1 MVSSTM
7 IDTTKGKFI
16 TVEGTEGVGKT
27 TNIQCI
33 ASWLDGRG
41 IDYIS
46 TREPGGTALGEK
58 VRDLL
63 LDKDNTGM
71 AASAELLLMFAA
83 RAQHLEEIIIPALA
97 AGTWVLCDRFT
108 DATYAYQGFGRGLNC
123 EHIEQLEKLV
133 QGDLHPDFTLIL
145 DIDPELGMSRVR
157 ARGELDRFE
166 SEALEFFD
174 RVRAGYR
181 DRANTNPSRYCLV
194 DASAPLTVVQEHI
207 VEALNAFVG
216 EV

>member
-1 MVSSTM
+1 M
-7 IDTTKGKFI
+7 KGKFI
-16 TVEGTEGVGKT
+16 TVEGTEGVGKS
-27 TNIQCI
+27 TNIQRMTE
-33 ASWLDGRG
+33 WLDGRG
-41 IDYIS
+41 ISYIA

-83 RAQHLEEIIIPALA
+83 RAQHLEEKIIPALA

-108 DATYAYQGFGRGLNC
+108 DATYAYQGFGRGLNL
-123 EHIEQLEKLV
+123 EHIARLETLV

-145 DIDPELGMSRVR
+145 DIEPELGMSRVR

-166 SEALEFFD
+166 SEALAFFD

-181 DRANTNPSRYCLV
+181 ERASTKPSRYCLI
-194 DASAPLTVVQEHI
+194 DASEPLAVVQAHI

-216 EV
+216 EP

>member
-1 MVSSTM
+1 MIGAMTGTM
-7 IDTTKGKFI
+7 KGKFI

-33 ASWLDGRG
+33 ASWLDERG

-58 VRDLL
+58 IRDLL

-83 RAQHLEEIIIPALA
+83 RAQHLEEKIIPALA

-123 EHIEQLEKLV
+123 EHIKQLETLV

-181 DRANTNPSRYCLV
+181 ERTNDNPSRYCLV
-194 DASAPLTVVQEHI
+194 DASSPLAVVQEHI

-216 EV
+216 ED

>member
-1 MVSSTM
+1 M
-7 IDTTKGKFI
+7 KGKFI
-16 TVEGTEGVGKT
+16 SVEGTEGVGKT

-33 ASWLDGRG
+33 ASWLDERG
-41 IDYIS
+41 IAYIS

-58 VRDLL
+58 IRGLL
-63 LDKDNTGM
+63 LDKENSGM
-71 AASAELLLMFAA
+71 ATSAELLLMFAA
-83 RAQHLEEIIIPALA
+83 RAQHLEEKIIPALA

-108 DATYAYQGFGRGLNC
+108 DATYAYQGFGRGLNL
-123 EHIEQLEKLV
+123 EYIKQLETLV
-133 QGDLHPDFTLIL
+133 QGDVHPDFTLIL

-181 DRANTNPSRYCLV
+181 ERASDNPARYCLV
-194 DASAPLTVVQEHI
+194 DASSPLAVVQEHI
-207 VEALNAFVG
+207 IEALNAFVG
-216 EV
+216 GAE

>member
-1 MVSSTM
+1 MIGTM
-7 IDTTKGKFI
+7 KGKFI

-27 TNIQCI
+27 TNIQRI
-33 ASWLDGRG
+33 AEWLDERG
-41 IDYIS
+41 IAYIS

-58 VRDLL
+58 IRDLL
-63 LDKDNTGM
+63 LDKDNTAM

-83 RAQHLEEIIIPALA
+83 RAQHLEEKIIPALA

-108 DATYAYQGFGRGLNC
+108 DATYAYQGFGRGLNL
-123 EHIEQLEKLV
+123 EHIERLEALV

-181 DRANTNPSRYCLV
+181 ERANDNPSRYCLV
-194 DASAPLTVVQEHI
+194 DASSPLAVVQEHI

-216 EV
+216 EA

>member
-1 MVSSTM
+1 M
-7 IDTTKGKFI
+7 KGKFI
-16 TVEGTEGVGKT
+16 SVEGTEGVGKT
-27 TNIQCI
+27 TNIECI
-33 ASWLDGRG
+33 ANWLDERG
-41 IDYIS
+41 IAYIS

-58 VRDLL
+58 IRALL
-63 LDKDNTGM
+63 LDKENSGM

-83 RAQHLEEIIIPALA
+83 RAQHLEEKIIPALQ

-108 DATYAYQGFGRGLNC
+108 DATYAYQGFGRGLNL
-123 EHIEQLEKLV
+123 EYIKQLEKLV
-133 QGDLHPDFTLIL
+133 QGDVHPDFTLIL

-181 DRANTNPSRYCLV
+181 ERANDNPARYCLV
-194 DASAPLTVVQEHI
+194 DASSPLAVVQKHI
-207 VEALNAFVG
+207 VAALNAFVG
-216 EV
+216 GVE

>member
-1 MVSSTM
+1 MNSTVNSAM
-7 IDTTKGKFI
+7 KGKFI

-27 TNIQCI
+27 TNIQRI
-33 ASWLDGRG
+33 TEWLDGRG
-41 IDYIS
+41 IVYIS

-58 VRDLL
+58 IRDLL

-83 RAQHLEEIIIPALA
+83 RAQHLEEKIIPALA

-108 DATYAYQGFGRGLNC
+108 DATYAYQGFGRGLNL
-123 EHIEQLEKLV
+123 EHIERLEALV

-181 DRANTNPSRYCLV
+181 ERANANPSRYCLV

-207 VEALNAFVG
+207 VEALNTFVG
-216 EV
+216 EA

>member
-1 MVSSTM
+1 MIGAMTGTM
-7 IDTTKGKFI
+7 KGKFI

-27 TNIQCI
+27 TNIQRI
-33 ASWLDGRG
+33 TEWLDGRG

-58 VRDLL
+58 IRDLL
-63 LDKDNTGM
+63 LDKDNSGM

-83 RAQHLEEIIIPALA
+83 RAQHLEEKVIPALA

-108 DATYAYQGFGRGLNC
+108 DATYAYQGFGRGLNL
-123 EHIEQLEKLV
+123 EHIERLEALV

-145 DIDPELGMSRVR
+145 DIDPKLGMSRVR

-174 RVRAGYR
+174 RVRTGYR
-181 DRANTNPSRYCLV
+181 ERANVNPSRYCLV

-216 EV
+216 EA

>member
-1 MVSSTM
+1 M
-7 IDTTKGKFI
+7 IGNMKGTAKGKFI

-27 TNIQCI
+27 TNIQRI
-33 ASWLDGRG
+33 TEWLDERG
-41 IDYIS
+41 IAYIS
-46 TREPGGTALGEK
+46 TREPGGTVLGEK
-58 VRDLL
+58 IRDLL

-83 RAQHLEEIIIPALA
+83 RAQHLEEKIIPALA

-123 EHIEQLEKLV
+123 EHIKQLEKLV

-181 DRANTNPSRYCLV
+181 ERANDNPSRYCLV
-194 DASAPLTVVQEHI
+194 DASSPLTVVQEHI

-216 EV
+216 EG

>member
-1 MVSSTM
+1 M
-7 IDTTKGKFI
+7 KGKFI

-33 ASWLDGRG
+33 AEWLDARG

-58 VRDLL
+58 IRGLL
-63 LDKDNTGM
+63 LDKDNTDM

-83 RAQHLEEIIIPALA
+83 RAQHLEEKIIPALA

-108 DATYAYQGFGRGLNC
+108 DATYAYQGFGRGLNL
-123 EHIEQLEKLV
+123 EHIKQLEVLV

-181 DRANTNPSRYCLV
+181 ERASANPSRYRLV
-194 DASAPLTVVQEHI
+194 DASSPLAVVQEHI
-207 VEALNAFVG
+207 IEALNTFVG
-216 EV
+216 EDE

>member
-1 MVSSTM
+1 M
-7 IDTTKGKFI
+7 KGKFI

-27 TNIQCI
+27 TNIQRI
-33 ASWLDGRG
+33 AEWLDGRG
-41 IDYIS
+41 ITYIS

-58 VRDLL
+58 IRDLL
-63 LDKDNTGM
+63 LHKENIGM
-71 AASAELLLMFAA
+71 AASTELLLMFAA
-83 RAQHLEEIIIPALA
+83 RAQHLEEKIIPALA

-108 DATYAYQGFGRGLNC
+108 DATYAYQGFGRGLNL
-123 EHIEQLEKLV
+123 EHIEGLEALV

-181 DRANTNPSRYCLV
+181 ERANANPSRYCLV
-194 DASAPLTVVQEHI
+194 DASAPLTVVQEQI
-207 VEALNAFVG
+207 VEALNAFTG
-216 EV
+216 EA

>member
-1 MVSSTM
+1 M
-7 IDTTKGKFI
+7 KGKFI
-16 TVEGTEGVGKT
+16 SVEGTEGVGKT
-27 TNIQCI
+27 TNIECI
-33 ASWLDGRG
+33 ANWLDERG
-41 IDYIS
+41 IAYIS

-58 VRDLL
+58 IRALL
-63 LDKDNTGM
+63 LDKENSGM

-83 RAQHLEEIIIPALA
+83 RAQHLEEKIIPALQ

-108 DATYAYQGFGRGLNC
+108 DATYAYQGFGRGLNL
-123 EHIEQLEKLV
+123 EYIKQLETLV
-133 QGDLHPDFTLIL
+133 QGDVHPDFTLIL

-181 DRANTNPSRYCLV
+181 ERASDNPARYCLV
-194 DASAPLTVVQEHI
+194 DASSPLAVVQEHI
-207 VEALNAFVG
+207 IEALNAFVG
-216 EV
+216 GAE

>member
-1 MVSSTM
+1 M
-7 IDTTKGKFI
+7 IGTTKGKFI
-16 TVEGTEGVGKT
+16 SVEGTEGVGKT

-33 ASWLDGRG
+33 AEWLDARG

-58 VRDLL
+58 IRGLL

-83 RAQHLEEIIIPALA
+83 RAQHLEEKIIPALA

-108 DATYAYQGFGRGLNC
+108 DATYAYQGFGRGLNL
-123 EHIEQLEKLV
+123 EHIKQLEVLV

-181 DRANTNPSRYCLV
+181 ERASDNPSRYCLV
-194 DASAPLTVVQEHI
+194 DASSPLVVVQEHI
-207 VEALNAFVG
+207 VEALNTFVG
-216 EV
+216 EAE

>member
-1 MVSSTM
+1 M

-16 TVEGTEGVGKT
+16 SVEGTEGVGKT
-27 TNIQCI
+27 TNIRCI
-33 ASWLDGRG
+33 EKWLEARG
-41 IDYIS
+41 IAYIA

-58 VRDLL
+58 IRALL
-63 LDKDNTGM
+63 LDKDNSCM

-83 RAQHLEEIIIPALA
+83 RAQHLQEKIIPALA

-108 DATYAYQGFGRGLNC
+108 DATYAYQGFGRGLNR
-123 EHIEQLEKLV
+123 EHIQQLETLV
-133 QGDLHPDFTLIL
+133 QAGLHPDFTLIL

-166 SEALEFFD
+166 SEAMAFFD

-181 DRANTNPSRYCLV
+181 ERAAENPARYHLV
-194 DASAPLTVVQEHI
+194 DASAPLVVVQEHI
-207 VEALNAFVG
+207 VTALNAFVG
-216 EV
+216 EG

>member
-1 MVSSTM
+1 M
-7 IDTTKGKFI
+7 KGKFI

-27 TNIQCI
+27 TNIQRI
-33 ASWLDGRG
+33 TEWLDERG
-41 IDYIS
+41 IAYIS

-58 VRDLL
+58 IRDLL
-63 LDKDNTGM
+63 LDKDNAAM

-83 RAQHLEEIIIPALA
+83 RAQHLEEKIIPALA

-108 DATYAYQGFGRGLNC
+108 DATYAYQGFGRGLNL
-123 EHIEQLEKLV
+123 EHIERLEALV

-181 DRANTNPSRYCLV
+181 ERANDNPSRYCLV

-216 EV
+216 EG

>member
-1 MVSSTM
+1 MIGAMTGTM
-7 IDTTKGKFI
+7 KGKFI

-33 ASWLDGRG
+33 ASWLDERG

-58 VRDLL
+58 IRDLL

-83 RAQHLEEIIIPALA
+83 RAQHLEKKIIPALA
-97 AGTWVLCDRFT
+97 TGTWVLCDRFT

-123 EHIEQLEKLV
+123 EHIKQLETLV
-133 QGDLHPDFTLIL
+133 QGNLHPDFTLIL

-157 ARGELDRFE
+157 ARGQLDRFE

-181 DRANTNPSRYCLV
+181 ERANDNPSRYCLV
-194 DASAPLTVVQEHI
+194 DASSSLIVVQEHI

-216 EV
+216 ED

>member
-1 MVSSTM
+1 M
-7 IDTTKGKFI
+7 KGKFI

-27 TNIQCI
+27 TNIQRI
-33 ASWLDGRG
+33 SEWLDGRG
-41 IDYIS
+41 IAYIS

-58 VRDLL
+58 IRGLL

-83 RAQHLEEIIIPALA
+83 RAQHLEEKIIPALA

-123 EHIEQLEKLV
+123 EYIKQLEALV

-181 DRANTNPSRYCLV
+181 QRVNANPSRYCLV
-194 DASAPLTVVQEHI
+194 DASAPLAVVQEHI

-216 EV
+216 ES

>member
-1 MVSSTM
+1 M
-7 IDTTKGKFI
+7 KGKFI

-27 TNIQCI
+27 TNIQRI
-33 ASWLDGRG
+33 TEWLDESGVA
-41 IDYIS
+41 YIS

-58 VRDLL
+58 IRHLL

-83 RAQHLEEIIIPALA
+83 RAQHLEEKIIPALA

-108 DATYAYQGFGRGLNC
+108 DATYAYQGFGRGLNL
-123 EHIEQLEKLV
+123 EHIERLEALV

-181 DRANTNPSRYCLV
+181 ERANDNPSRYCLV
-194 DASAPLTVVQEHI
+194 DASAPLTVVQERI

-216 EV
+216 EG

>member
-1 MVSSTM
+1 MIEVMIGTM
-7 IDTTKGKFI
+7 KGKFI

-27 TNIQCI
+27 TNIQRI
-33 ASWLDGRG
+33 TEWLDGRG
-41 IDYIS
+41 IAHIS

-58 VRDLL
+58 IRDLL
-63 LDKDNTGM
+63 LDRDNTAM

-83 RAQHLEEIIIPALA
+83 RAQHLEEKITPALA

-108 DATYAYQGFGRGLNC
+108 DATYAYQGFGRGLNL
-123 EHIEQLEKLV
+123 EHIEGLEALV

-166 SEALEFFD
+166 SETLAFFD

-181 DRANTNPSRYCLV
+181 ERVNANPSRYCLV
-194 DASAPLTVVQEHI
+194 DASAPLAVVQEHI
-207 VEALNAFVG
+207 VEALNTFAG
-216 EV
+216 EA

>member
-1 MVSSTM
+1 M
-7 IDTTKGKFI
+7 KGKFI
-16 TVEGTEGVGKT
+16 SVEGTEGVGKT

-33 ASWLDGRG
+33 ASWLDERG
-41 IDYIS
+41 IAYIS

-58 VRDLL
+58 IRALL
-63 LDKDNTGM
+63 LDKENSGM

-83 RAQHLEEIIIPALA
+83 RAQHLEEKIIPALA

-108 DATYAYQGFGRGLNC
+108 DATYAYQGFGRGLNL
-123 EHIEQLEKLV
+123 EHIKQLETLV

-181 DRANTNPSRYCLV
+181 ERASDNPARYCLV
-194 DASAPLTVVQEHI
+194 DASSPLAVVQEHI
-207 VEALNAFVG
+207 IDALNGFVG
-216 EV
+216 GGE

>member
-1 MVSSTM
+1 M

-27 TNIQCI
+27 TNIQRI
-33 ASWLDGRG
+33 TEWLGGRG

-58 VRDLL
+58 IRDLL
-63 LDKDNTGM
+63 LDKDNSGM

-83 RAQHLEEIIIPALA
+83 RAQHLEEKIIPALA

-108 DATYAYQGFGRGLNC
+108 DATYAYQGFGRGLNL
-123 EHIEQLEKLV
+123 EHVERLEALV

-174 RVRAGYR
+174 RVRTGYR
-181 DRANTNPSRYCLV
+181 ERANVNPSRYCLV

-216 EV
+216 EA

>member
-1 MVSSTM
+1 M
-7 IDTTKGKFI
+7 INTTKGKFI

-33 ASWLDGRG
+33 ASWLDKRG

-58 VRDLL
+58 IRDLL

-83 RAQHLEEIIIPALA
+83 RAQHLEKKIIPALA

-123 EHIEQLEKLV
+123 EHIKQLETLV
-133 QGDLHPDFTLIL
+133 QGNLHPDFTLIL

-181 DRANTNPSRYCLV
+181 ERANDKPSRYCLV
-194 DASAPLTVVQEHI
+194 DASSPLVVVQEHI

-216 EV
+216 ED

>member
-1 MVSSTM
+1 MIGAMTGTM
-7 IDTTKGKFI
+7 KGKFI

-33 ASWLDGRG
+33 ASWLDKRG
-41 IDYIS
+41 IAYIS

-58 VRDLL
+58 IRDLL

-83 RAQHLEEIIIPALA
+83 RAQHLEEKIIPALA

-123 EHIEQLEKLV
+123 EHIEQLEALV

-181 DRANTNPSRYCLV
+181 ERANANPSRYCLV
-194 DASAPLTVVQEHI
+194 DASSPLAVVQEHI

-216 EV
+216 ES

>member
-1 MVSSTM
+1 M
-7 IDTTKGKFI
+7 KGKFI

-27 TNIQCI
+27 TNIQRITRWLEERDISYI
-33 ASWLDGRG
+33 A
-41 IDYIS
+41 

-58 VRDLL
+58 IRGLL
-63 LDKDNTGM
+63 LDKDNAGM

-83 RAQHLEEIIIPALA
+83 RAQHLEEKIIPALD

-108 DATYAYQGFGRGLNC
+108 DATYAYQGFGRGLNR
-123 EHIEQLEKLV
+123 EHIKQLETLV

-157 ARGELDRFE
+157 SRGELDRFE
-166 SEALEFFD
+166 SEALEFFN
-174 RVRAGYR
+174 RVRTGYR
-181 DRANTNPSRYCLV
+181 ERASDDPARYHLV
-194 DASAPLTVVQEHI
+194 DASAPLALVQQQI

-216 EV
+216 GR

>member
-1 MVSSTM
+1 M
-7 IDTTKGKFI
+7 KGKFI
-16 TVEGTEGVGKT
+16 SVEGTEGVGKT

-33 ASWLDGRG
+33 EEWLEARG
-41 IDYIS
+41 IVYIA

-58 VRDLL
+58 IRDLL
-63 LDKDNTGM
+63 LDNDNSGM

-83 RAQHLEEIIIPALA
+83 RAQHLEEKIIPALD

-108 DATYAYQGFGRGLNC
+108 DATYAYQGFGRGLNL
-123 EHIEQLEKLV
+123 EHIKQLETLV
-133 QGDLHPDFTLIL
+133 QGDVHPDFTLIL

-181 DRANTNPSRYCLV
+181 ERADDNPPRYCLV
-194 DASAPLTVVQEHI
+194 DASSPLAVVQEHI
-207 VEALNAFVG
+207 VEALNSFVG
-216 EV
+216 GAE

>member
-1 MVSSTM
+1 M

-16 TVEGTEGVGKT
+16 SVEGTEGVGKT

-33 ASWLDGRG
+33 ASWLDERG
-41 IDYIS
+41 IAYIS
-46 TREPGGTALGEK
+46 TREPGGTALGETI
-58 VRDLL
+58 RDLL

-83 RAQHLEEIIIPALA
+83 RAQHLEEKIIPALA

-123 EHIEQLEKLV
+123 EHIKQLEKLV

-181 DRANTNPSRYCLV
+181 ERASDNPSRYFLV

-207 VEALNAFVG
+207 GEALNAFVG
-216 EV
+216 ED

>member
-1 MVSSTM
+1 MIGTM
-7 IDTTKGKFI
+7 TGAMKGKFI

-27 TNIQCI
+27 TNIQRI
-33 ASWLDGRG
+33 TEWLDGRG
-41 IDYIS
+41 IAYIS
-46 TREPGGTALGEK
+46 TREPGGTTLGEK
-58 VRDLL
+58 IRDLL

-83 RAQHLEEIIIPALA
+83 RAQHLEETIIPALA

-108 DATYAYQGFGRGLNC
+108 DATYAYQGFGRGLNL
-123 EHIEQLEKLV
+123 EHIEGLEALV
-133 QGDLHPDFTLIL
+133 QGDLHPDFTLVL
-145 DIDPELGMSRVR
+145 DIDPALGMSRVR

-166 SEALEFFD
+166 SEALAFFD

-181 DRANTNPSRYCLV
+181 ERANANPSRYCLV

-207 VEALNAFVG
+207 IEALNAFVG
-216 EV
+216 EA

>member
-1 MVSSTM
+1 MNSTVSSAM
-7 IDTTKGKFI
+7 KGKFI

-27 TNIQCI
+27 TNIQRI
-33 ASWLDGRG
+33 TEWLDERG
-41 IDYIS
+41 IAYIS

-58 VRDLL
+58 IRDLL
-63 LDKDNTGM
+63 LDKDNTAM

-83 RAQHLEEIIIPALA
+83 RAQHLEEKIIPALA

-108 DATYAYQGFGRGLNC
+108 DATYAYQGFGRGLNL
-123 EHIEQLEKLV
+123 EHIERLEALV

-181 DRANTNPSRYCLV
+181 ERANDNPSRYCLV

-216 EV
+216 EA